1 MSSVSCYL
9 LTFLILTILLIPFSH
24 MTNVFAQNNSKTNYE
39 ILVCDFVQYCSN
51 PIVMNL
57 TLTHPDE
64 ISQKTTI
71 DVQKSTNTTNTGSC
85 FKHICHDYTR
95 FV

>member
-1 MSSVSCYL
+1 
-9 LTFLILTILLIPFSH
+9 

-57 TLTHPDE
+57 TLTHHDE
-64 ISQKTTI
+64 ISQKTKVN
-71 DVQKSTNTTNTGSC
+71 VQKSTNSTTPEVVSNISVMITPDLYND
-85 FKHICHDYTR
+85 IAR
-95 FV
+95 

>member
-1 MSSVSCYL
+1 
-9 LTFLILTILLIPFSH
+9 

-64 ISQKTTI
+64 ISQKTTV
-71 DVQKSTNTTNTGSC
+71 DVQKSTNSTNTGGC
-85 FKHICHDYTR
+85 FKHICHDYAR

>member
-1 MSSVSCYL
+1 
-9 LTFLILTILLIPFSH
+9 

-57 TLTHPDE
+57 TLTHSDE
-64 ISQKTTI
+64 ISQKTKV
-71 DVQKSTNTTNTGSC
+71 DVQKSTNSTTPEAVSNISVMITPDLYND
-85 FKHICHDYTR
+85 IAR
-95 FV
+95 

>member
-1 MSSVSCYL
+1 
-9 LTFLILTILLIPFSH
+9 

-57 TLTHPDE
+57 TLTLPDE
-64 ISQKTTI
+64 VSQKTKV
-71 DVQKSTNTTNTGSC
+71 DVQKSTNLTTPEAVSNISVMITPDLYND
-85 FKHICHDYTR
+85 IAR
-95 FV
+95 

>member
-1 MSSVSCYL
+1 
-9 LTFLILTILLIPFSH
+9 
-24 MTNVFAQNNSKTNYE
+24 MTKVFAQNNSKSNYE

-64 ISQKTTI
+64 VSQTNTEV
-71 DVQKSTNTTNTGSC
+71 DVQKSTNSTIPEVFSNISIMITPDLNND
-85 FKHICHDYTR
+85 ITR
-95 FV
+95 